1 VEQGALGLALIGT
14 AVGTLISLTF
24 AAPLVERLG
33 HRVVLLLI
41 PIVAGLY
48 ALASFATGPVMLFC
62 LLLPVGLTIGC
73 CEIIINL
80 EADRVEHQIGRRIM
94 NRAHA
99 FWSIGMF
106 TSGLVGAGMAQVG
119 ISPQV
124 DLIVIF
130 LVVVVAV
137 VVVLGKFEPAPHRAT
152 AHADPPRFAR
162 PTPAILML
170 VLVTLGAMLLEGA
183 GFDWSAIYMHDEFHS
198 APFLIGLAPA
208 TGALMA
214 AATRFFADGFVERYG
229 PAMVART
236 LLVLLGVGAIIVFF
250 APAEAPALIG
260 LGLTGMGT
268 GAIFPLAMSA
278 AAQRTDRPAAT
289 NVAALAQTSF
299 GTFLLGPPLLGL
311 VAQELGV
318 RWSFGIALPLVVASF
333 LVAGVLG
340 RRAAPAT
347 SVPEPIPGE

>member
-1 VEQGALGLALIGT
+1 
-14 AVGTLISLTF
+14 
-24 AAPLVERLG
+24 
-33 HRVVLLLI
+33 
-41 PIVAGLY
+41 
-48 ALASFATGPVMLFC
+48 
-62 LLLPVGLTIGC
+62 
-73 CEIIINL
+73 
-80 EADRVEHQIGRRIM
+80 
-94 NRAHA
+94 
-99 FWSIGMF
+99 
-106 TSGLVGAGMAQVG
+106 
-119 ISPQV
+119 
-124 DLIVIF
+124 
-130 LVVVVAV
+130 
-137 VVVLGKFEPAPHRAT
+137 
-152 AHADPPRFAR
+152 
-162 PTPAILML
+162 
-170 VLVTLGAMLLEGA
+170 
-183 GFDWSAIYMHDEFHS
+183 
-198 APFLIGLAPA
+198 
-208 TGALMA
+208 
-214 AATRFFADGFVERYG
+214 
-229 PAMVART
+229 MVART